1 MIQWVKLLIVVHSFR
16 STYLCC
22 TWKSLLHV
30 GFYPQGSVYM
40 KNPQGSVYMKII
52 SERRYESRGTP
63 IIGWNNILWK
73 RGGTSGL
80 HVMFGSALTSDILD
94 FL

>member
-1 MIQWVKLLIVVHSFR
+1 MIQWVKLLIVVHSFQ

-30 GFYPQGSVYM
+30 GLYPQGI
-40 KNPQGSVYMKII
+40 VYMKII